1 MEIYKNSYDKNEDL
15 MLWELHEIRNQLHKK
30 FSQKTIEDINKDA
43 LKKFKEWQLKYSEL
57 NIISINNK

>member
-1 MEIYKNSYDKNEDL
+1 MEMYKNSYDKNEDL

-30 FSQKTIEDINKDA
+30 FSRKTIEDINKDA
-43 LKKFKEWQLKYSEL
+43 LKKFKEWRSKYSEL

>member
-30 FSQKTIEDINKDA
+30 FSLKTIEDINKDA
-43 LKKFKEWQLKYSEL
+43 LKKFKEWRSKYSEL